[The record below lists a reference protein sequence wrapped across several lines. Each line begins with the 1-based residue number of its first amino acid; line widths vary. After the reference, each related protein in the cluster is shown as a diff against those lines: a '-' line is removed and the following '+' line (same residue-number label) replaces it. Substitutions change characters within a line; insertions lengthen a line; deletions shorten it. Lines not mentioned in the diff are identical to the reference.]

1 MVENPA
7 SADDLQALANLVS
20 ELECAAPIYDYFHV
34 NEIPEGEDPMNI
46 FESAGTQVPF
56 TICVGAGETLDLE
69 FQLAT
74 KNFQGNDGEFATALV
89 QLTAGD
95 TVVAE
100 SASSSSKS
108 STTLFFRGKVMED
121 T

>member
-1 MVENPA
+1 MEC
-7 SADDLQALANLVS
+7 SAPL
-20 ELECAAPIYDYFHV
+20 YDYFHV
-34 NEIPEGEDPMNI
+34 NEIPAGEDPMNI
-46 FESAGTQVPF
+46 FPSAGAQVPF

-74 KNFQGNDGEFATALV
+74 KNFPGNDGINATTLV
-89 QLTAGD
+89 QLTAGEV
-95 TVVAE
+95 VVAE

-108 STTLFFRGKVMED
+108 STTLFFRGKVVED